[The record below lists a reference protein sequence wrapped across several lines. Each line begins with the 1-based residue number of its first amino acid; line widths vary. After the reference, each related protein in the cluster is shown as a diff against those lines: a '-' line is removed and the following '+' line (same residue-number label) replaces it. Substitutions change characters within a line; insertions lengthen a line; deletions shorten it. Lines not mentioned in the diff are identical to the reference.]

1 MNAVEKDVKA
11 LVSKELENA
20 NRLNPL
26 FHSQHEGFAVIVE
39 ELQEATEELREAYR
53 HIDYAWNQIRLNN
66 SCVARQQ
73 IVGVEYAAERL
84 ATEAIQT
91 AAMCKKF
98 IQSEV

>member
-39 ELQEATEELREAYR
+39 ELQEAAEEL
-53 HIDYAWNQIRLNN
+53 
-66 SCVARQQ
+66 
-73 IVGVEYAAERL
+73 
-84 ATEAIQT
+84 
-91 AAMCKKF
+91 
-98 IQSEV
+98 